1 MCRMLQPLL
10 ETLMSVSSCVDS
22 NHSSAIGD
30 GVFLYEVMRRIS
42 IILFSAYYLLAVS
55 GVTVHYH
62 YCYGKLT
69 SMDLYSPRKKP
80 CPCGEKS
87 AKSGCCEHQVLA
99 SKTDDAYKPDLA
111 TVGQPVLPEFPAT
124 AVPAIVLYL
133 FPDFSA
139 ETSPKPYLSY
149 WRSCFDIPLFLLYLV
164 LRN

>member
-1 MCRMLQPLL
+1 
-10 ETLMSVSSCVDS
+10 MSVTSCVDAH
-22 NHSSAIGD
+22 HSSTLEGA
-30 GVFLYEVMRRIS
+30 VLLYGIMKRLS
-42 IILFSAYYLLAVS
+42 IILFSVYYLLAVS

-62 YCYGKLT
+62 YCCGKLT
-69 SMDLYSPRKKP
+69 SMDLYSPRKNP

-87 AKSGCCEHQVLA
+87 EKSGCCGHKVLV
-99 SKTDDAYKPDLA
+99 SKTDDGYKPDLA

>member
-1 MCRMLQPLL
+1 MLQPLL
-10 ETLMSVSSCVDS
+10 EILMSVSSCVDS

-42 IILFSAYYLLAVS
+42 IILFSAYYLFAVS

-69 SMDLYSPRKKP
+69 SMDLYSPRKNP

-87 AKSGCCEHQVLA
+87 AKSGCCEHKVLA
-99 SKTDDAYKPDLA
+99 SKMDDAYKPDLA

-139 ETSPKPYLSY
+139 ETSPKPYLFY

>member
-1 MCRMLQPLL
+1 MLQPLL

-42 IILFSAYYLLAVS
+42 IILFSAYYLFAVS